1 MQVLIRAATADDVDT
16 LCAIRT
22 SVVQN
27 HLSLEQMAERGITP
41 PVLVDALRQAP
52 CAWIAEVDGQ
62 AAGFSMVDLDEGEVF
77 AMFVLPTHENLGL
90 GRQLMAVAEAALF
103 ERHDRLHLVTDG
115 RDEIRANGFYQR
127 LGWSNVGQVDGD
139 DVRYEKS
146 RAP

>member
-1 MQVLIRAATADDVDT
+1 MQVLIRAATVEDIDLLT
-16 LCAIRT
+16 TIRT

-27 HLSLEQMAERGITP
+27 HLSLEQMADLGITP
-41 PVLVDALRQAP
+41 QVLVDTLRAAP

-62 AAGFSMVDLDEGEVF
+62 AAAFSMVDLEAGEVF

-90 GRQLMAVAEAALF
+90 GRRLMAVAETALF
-103 ERHDRLHLVTDG
+103 EHHDHLYLVTDG

-127 LGWSNVGQVDGD
+127 LGWRKAGFVDGD

-146 RAP
+146 RAR

>member
-1 MQVLIRAATADDVDT
+1 MQVLIRTATPDDVDT

-27 HLSLEQMAERGITP
+27 HLSLEQMAGLGITP
-41 PVLVDALRQAP
+41 QVLSDTLRAAP
-52 CAWIAEVDGQ
+52 CGWIAEVDGL

-77 AMFVLPTHENLGL
+77 AMFVLPSHEKLGL

-103 ERHDRLHLVTDG
+103 ERHDRLYLVTDG

-127 LGWSNVGQVDGD
+127 LGWSVVGPVDGD